1 MLFQA
6 RRRLV
11 LILSFLPLVIGFNNC
26 APSYQSAAQ
35 SLNDDVAIETG
46 LSAKL
51 EQLPRPSNASPF
63 STDDEP
69 FAAGRILVKPKP
81 GLSES
86 ELSQELSIHGG
97 KAVDKI
103 NGIDVHIVE
112 LPPNVNEKAIAALLN
127 HNPKFEFAEV
137 DRLLSSSSI
146 PNDPY
151 FGSSWHLTK
160 IGAPAAW
167 DLSVGTGVTVAI
179 LDSGVDGT
187 HPDLAAKMVPGYNFY
202 DNNSNTSDVYGH
214 GTKCAGAAAAIGNN
228 SLGVTGVAMNSRIM
242 PIRVAGTN
250 GWAYWSM
257 VANGIT
263 WAANH
268 GARVASISFD
278 GVETSS
284 SIQSAAT
291 YMRSKGGLVVAGIGN
306 TGAYDGTANPSS
318 IISVAGTDS
327 NDNRASWSSYGPAVD
342 IAAPGV
348 GIYTTTQG
356 GGYAAVNG
364 TSFST
369 PITAG
374 VIALMISANPTLSS
388 SQLENFLLS
397 TAVDLGT
404 PGWDQYYGRGRVD
417 AARAVAAAKGVNIS
431 PTPAD
436 TTAPLA
442 SITSPSS
449 SSIVKGLITISAS
462 ASDNVGVSKVEFYA
476 NGGLIGPDTSS
487 PYSMSLDTTK
497 YADGSLSL
505 SVKAYDAAGNVASR
519 SISVTIANTTISPTP
534 TPTPAVSPTPTPVP
548 VPAVSPTPTPTSVTW
563 TKCAAEGQQC
573 VFTGTRDVRYGTTT
587 TFVTK
592 TFTGGVACTNGVFGD
607 PAYGYMKTCWYG
619 PLK

>member
-1 MLFQA
+1 MSFQV

-11 LILSFLPLVIGFNNC
+11 LILSFLTLAIGFNNC
-26 APSYQSAAQ
+26 APSNQSASQ
-35 SLNDDVAIETG
+35 SLNDDLANETG
-46 LSAKL
+46 LSAKP
-51 EQLPRPSNASPF
+51 EQPPRSSEASPF

-137 DRLLSSSSI
+137 DRLISSSSI

-151 FGSSWHLTK
+151 FGSSWHLPK

-202 DNNSNTSDVYGH
+202 DNNTNASDVYGH

-228 SLGVTGVAMNSRIM
+228 SLGVAGVAMNSRIM
-242 PIRVAGTN
+242 PIRVTGTD

-257 VANGIT
+257 ITNGIT
-263 WAANH
+263 WAADH

-278 GVETSS
+278 GAEASS
-284 SIQSAAT
+284 SVQSAAT
-291 YMRSKGGLVVAGIGN
+291 YMRNKRGLVVTAIGN
-306 TGAYDGTANPSS
+306 TGAYDSTPNPSS
-318 IISVAGTDS
+318 IITVAGTDS
-327 NDNRASWSSYGPAVD
+327 SDNRASWSSYGPAVD

-348 GIYTTTQG
+348 GIYTTTKG
-356 GGYAAVNG
+356 GGYGTVNG

-374 VIALMISANPTLSS
+374 VIALMMSANPNLSS
-388 SQLENFLLS
+388 AQLESILLS

-404 PGWDQYYGRGRVD
+404 TGWDQYYGRGRVD
-417 AARAVAAAKGVNIS
+417 AARAVAAAKGS
-431 PTPAD
+431 STPT
-436 TTAPLA
+436 
-442 SITSPSS
+442 
-449 SSIVKGLITISAS
+449 
-462 ASDNVGVSKVEFYA
+462 
-476 NGGLIGPDTSS
+476 
-487 PYSMSLDTTK
+487 
-497 YADGSLSL
+497 
-505 SVKAYDAAGNVASR
+505 
-519 SISVTIANTTISPTP
+519 PTP
-534 TPTPAVSPTPTPVP
+534 TPTPAPTPTPTPTPSPTPKPSPTPTPAMSP
-548 VPAVSPTPTPTSVTW
+548 TPTPAPTPIPAVSPTPTPTPVTW
-563 TKCAAEGQQC
+563 TKCASEGQQC
-573 VFTGTRDVRYGTTT
+573 AFTGTRDVRYGTTT
-587 TFVTK
+587 SFTTK
-592 TFTGGVACTNGVFGD
+592 TFTGGVSCSNGVFGD
-607 PAYGYMKTCWYG
+607 PAYGYVKTCWYG